1 MVFRKKRGRKLIK
14 RRIGKRSVAKSV
26 KSYVQR
32 AIAIKAE
39 NKLINFSS
47 NLTVCSYLNDNTLR
61 STALTPNGGAFTIS
75 QGTAQ
80 NARVGNS
87 ITIKRL
93 MFNYTLY
100 PLGYDIT
107 TNTTPKPGLVQMI
120 LARVKE
126 APFDIPNSTNVGVLF
141 QAGNTASPP
150 TGSITDANKMFN
162 KDYWQ
167 ILKTWTHKV
176 GYSSNDGTGSQ
187 IARQYHANNDFKMLY
202 QRKMD
207 ISKYCNKI
215 MKFQDNTSYTK
226 SPGIFLLTQWLN
238 SDGTIAGSGQ
248 LMANLEYY
256 CHLEYEDS

>member
-1 MVFRKKRGRKLIK
+1 MFRRAKKAPKKRVV
-14 RRIGKRSVAKSV
+14 GKAV
-26 KSYVQR
+26 KQYVQR

-39 NKLINFSS
+39 NKIINFSS
-47 NLTVCSYLNDNTLR
+47 NSTMCSYLNDNTLR
-61 STALTPNGGAFTIS
+61 STALTPSAGAFTIS

-80 NARVGNS
+80 NARIGNS
-87 ITIKRL
+87 ITVKKL

-100 PLGYDIT
+100 PLGYDVS

-126 APFDIPNSTNVGVLF
+126 APFEIPNSTNVGVLF

-167 ILKTWTHKV
+167 ILKSWTHKI
-176 GYSSNDGTGSQ
+176 GYAGNDGTGGQ
-187 IARQYHANNDFKMLY
+187 VARQYHQNNDFSMLI
-202 QRKMD
+202 QRKMN
-207 ISKYCNKI
+207 IAKYTNKTF
-215 MKFQDNTSYTK
+215 KFQDNTSYTK

-238 SDGTIAGSGQ
+238 ADGTIAGSGQ

-256 CHLEYEDS
+256 VHLEYEDS